1 MPTYPLHYRVT
12 DFLGRQIA
20 WSEGVLAELDAFCR
34 AGDTADVE
42 AHLAQQEVRARE
54 SNELAREYAGLA
66 SEWSRGAEVPPDA
79 REAIARLSSVSEE
92 LLGRVQA
99 GYARAETVVAALRDR
114 NREAQADLRR
124 GRRSVTIYT
133 PPNLEPPGFLDT
145 DA

>member
-1 MPTYPLHYRVT
+1 MPP
-12 DFLGRQIA
+12 
-20 WSEGVLAELDAFCR
+20 E
-34 AGDTADVE
+34 
-42 AHLAQQEVRARE
+42 ARE
-54 SNELAREYAGLA
+54 E
-66 SEWSRGAEVPPDA
+66 
-79 REAIARLSSVSEE
+79 IARLSSVSEE